1 MSDSSEIRLT
11 RAVDYVTSGRPLPGV
26 GKIAKLVLPAESA
39 EFRRCSEIQAI
50 LEDYSSRPADA
61 GPLSI
66 AVFGPPGSGKSFCV
80 EELVASL
87 KNKGKWDALQIANL
101 SQMPDLKGL
110 ATFLRQV
117 FGVKRRNKGRDSAK
131 TRVLFFDEFDSPLA
145 GEPLGWLRWFLAP
158 MQDGK
163 FFSENDVIQLQK
175 SILVFAGGTAPSLE
189 EFERRASMDPQEYR
203 AKKVPDFISRL
214 RGFIDIQ
221 GVNGMDEERPVRRAL
236 VLGHLLSKR
245 WPDSRNG
252 SGGFPIADGLARKL
266 LATAHF
272 VHGVRSM
279 SALLDTSR
287 LKSGESLEEG
297 NLPGCDLRRLHIS
310 RGPLDG
316 KVIGISAGLRDED
329 SRDLLKEL
337 TRVLLGSGAT
347 LAYGGDFIPK
357 GTLDDLVTAA
367 RSVPDDLIERS
378 DLRIRNYL
386 GFPSF
391 RNPDVQ
397 TQHRMADGV
406 VDFRCL
412 DTLSRF
418 EQEELGLQNGVWFP
432 ARPLNGGEYQ
442 PRHHLAWAISLYRM
456 RVRMCQDIHALIV
469 LGGKDGGSWGRF
481 AGIAEEVM
489 LAIAMGKPV
498 YLLGGRG
505 GSSRSVGQLLGLG
518 ETIVNPDG
526 CLDDPGPIGPT
537 AFRADTCF
545 ALPGYPSLPQ
555 TVAEL
560 RTWFQQRPV
569 WTDAWPWNGLDIEEN
584 RKLFLTPIP
593 SPEQM
598 TCVQLVLDGLCRLDW
613 KPKRG

>member
-1 MSDSSEIRLT
+1 M
-11 RAVDYVTSGRPLPGV
+11 PF
-26 GKIAKLVLPAESA
+26 ESA
-39 EFRRCSEIQAI
+39 EFRRCAEIQAI
-50 LEDYSSRPADA
+50 FEDYAARPDDT

-80 EELVASL
+80 EQLVKSL
-87 KNKGKWDALQIANL
+87 EGKGKWSKLRTANL
-101 SQMPDLKGL
+101 SQMPDLRSL
-110 ATFLRQV
+110 AAFLRQI
-117 FGVKRRNKGRDSAK
+117 FGTEAQEKQQDNEGESAV
-131 TRVLFFDEFDSPLA
+131 TQVLFFDEFDSPMA
-145 GEPLGWLRWFLAP
+145 GESLGWLRWFLAP

-163 FFSENDVIQLQK
+163 FFHEDDVIRLRK
-175 SILVFAGGTAPSLE
+175 AILVFAGGTAPSLE
-189 EFERRASMDPQEYR
+189 EFERRASMDLQEYR

-221 GVNGMDEERPVRRAL
+221 GVNGMNEERPIRRAL
-236 VLGHLLSKR
+236 VLGHLLAKR
-245 WPDSRNG
+245 WPRTDS
-252 SGGFPIADGLARKL
+252 SVKGFPIADGLARKL

-287 LKSGESLEEG
+287 LKAGESLEEV
-297 NLPGCDLRRLHIS
+297 NLPGNELRRLHIS

-316 KVIGISAGLRDED
+316 KMIGISAGLRDEY
-329 SRDLLKEL
+329 SRDLLREL

-357 GTLDDLVTAA
+357 GTLDDLVSAA
-367 RSVPDDLIERS
+367 RSVPDDLIERN

-397 TQHRMADGV
+397 TQHRMAEGV

-412 DTLSRF
+412 DTLSMF
-418 EQEELGLQNGVWFP
+418 EQAELGLRNGDWFP

-505 GSSRSVGQLLGLG
+505 GSTRSVGQLLGLG
-518 ETIVNPDG
+518 ETVVNPDG
-526 CLDDPGPIGPT
+526 CLDDPGSIGPT
-537 AFRADTCF
+537 SFRADSCF
-545 ALPGYPSLPQ
+545 ALPGYPALPR

-560 RTWFQQRPV
+560 RGWFQERSV

-584 RKLFLTPIP
+584 RRLFLTLIP

-613 KPKRG
+613 KPGRG